1 MKTTRTTALAAALFA
16 LSACATENPSHVPEN
31 DMGLLWVKHSV
42 DYKAVTK
49 QIYRNAEQSLPRMIE
64 DTSWTALP
72 GQTDAGDLPTAVI
85 LDIDETVVSNI
96 DFQIQHE
103 RPFTNRKLDMWDR
116 EHHAQPI
123 PGAVEFVEDDGK
135 IDAHGSAP
143 HQPVEFVEAARAAGV
158 TVFFVPNRPCEKYAD
173 EDEVCPQKKTV
184 IDDLSELGIHVAPE
198 FVSLSNE
205 QPDWTREKLVRR
217 QLIGKDYRII
227 MLIGDDFGDFVPCAR
242 KKVVAPCTE
251 PGTRASRD
259 AALEEYADY
268 WGNGWYILPGPTHGS
283 WTSVR

>member
-1 MKTTRTTALAAALFA
+1 MLATILF
-16 LSACATENPSHVPEN
+16 LLTACATESPTHVPEK
-31 DMGLLWVKHSV
+31 DLGLLWVKHAT

-49 QIYRNAEQSLPRMIE
+49 QIYRNAEMALPRMIE
-64 DTSWTALP
+64 DESWTALP
-72 GQTDAGDLPTAVI
+72 GQTGAGDLPTAVI

-96 DFQIQHE
+96 DFQIEHE
-103 RPFTNRKLDMWDR
+103 RPFTNRKLEMWDR
-116 EHHAQPI
+116 EHMARPV
-123 PGAVEFVEDDGK
+123 PGVVEFV
-135 IDAHGSAP
+135 A
-143 HQPVEFVEAARAAGV
+143 AAREAGV
-158 TVFFVPNRPCEKYAD
+158 TVFFVTNRPCEKYPD
-173 EDEVCPQKKTV
+173 EDEVCPQKQTV
-184 IDDLSELGIHVAPE
+184 IGDLHELGIAVEPE
-198 FVSLSNE
+198 FVSLSHE

-242 KKVVAPCTE
+242 KKVVAPCTAS
-251 PGTRASRD
+251 GTRASRV